1 MRRAGGGLDLVV
13 VGLLRRLDAECIS
26 EIEPTGFAEHL
37 LIGEFERTR

>member
-1 MRRAGGGLDLVV
+1 MCWWWPGPPCSGAAEKW
-13 VGLLRRLDAECIS
+13 LDAECIS